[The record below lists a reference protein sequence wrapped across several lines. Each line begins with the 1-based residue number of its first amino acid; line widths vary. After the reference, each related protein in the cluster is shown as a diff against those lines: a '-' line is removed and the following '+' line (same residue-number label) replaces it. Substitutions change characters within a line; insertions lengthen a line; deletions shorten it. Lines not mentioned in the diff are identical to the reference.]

1 MPQHADEHNK
11 EILKENILFF
21 QQNFQPHWIERT
33 LILPHNTNKIITIIG
48 PRRVGKTHILLQH
61 ISTLLKNKIPLQHIL
76 YLNLEDERLH
86 YESLQPDTIL
96 RAYTELYPTVPYHK
110 IFLLLDEI
118 QYLPKWEKFIRRVY
132 DTYTK
137 NIYLTGSNSAFL
149 QYNIST
155 SLRGRTLSYQVFPLS
170 FREFLKFKNFTITEH
185 LYYQPKKRSEL
196 LHLFEE
202 YLEFG
207 GFPEISLSPTEL
219 KVKILQEYIHVM
231 LYKDMVEQFK
241 ISDVSTLKYLLK
253 RLVINTARPLS
264 IHKIYN
270 ELKSAGYKTSKDT
283 LYQYEKLL
291 EDVFA
296 VFPLYKHYQSLTKTE
311 LAERKIYPVDNGY
324 IQAFQFVHKEHYG
337 IMLENLIRQFFQQKY
352 SQIFFYKDKKEVDF
366 LTFDEKEKPHLF
378 QVCMNLFDEE
388 TRKREIQS
396 LVSAAKEYKIKE
408 AHILTWNEEE
418 TINVDKLKI
427 HILPAHKYILEN
439 S

>member
-1 MPQHADEHNK
+1 
-11 EILKENILFF
+11 
-21 QQNFQPHWIERT
+21 
-33 LILPHNTNKIITIIG
+33 
-48 PRRVGKTHILLQH
+48 
-61 ISTLLKNKIPLQHIL
+61 
-76 YLNLEDERLH
+76 
-86 YESLQPDTIL
+86 
-96 RAYTELYPTVPYHK
+96 
-110 IFLLLDEI
+110 
-118 QYLPKWEKFIRRVY
+118 
-132 DTYTK
+132 
-137 NIYLTGSNSAFL
+137 
-149 QYNIST
+149 
-155 SLRGRTLSYQVFPLS
+155 
-170 FREFLKFKNFTITEH
+170 
-185 LYYQPKKRSEL
+185 
-196 LHLFEE
+196 LFEE

-378 QVCMNLFDEE
+378 QVSRSRIKSF
-388 TRKREIQS
+388 KRFYQS
-396 LVSAAKEYKIKE
+396 TAK
-408 AHILTWNEEE
+408 NQ
-418 TINVDKLKI
+418 IN
-427 HILPAHKYILEN
+427 YN
-439 S
+439 